1 MGQDLS
7 VVVADRA
14 INHAD
19 LSGVVQAFIPA
30 SHHPTVVLAFG
41 ATPVAFPA
49 LAVTLPSFTVFSI
62 WADGDTS
69 GCLHR
74 VTEGLS
80 ALLHSSCAVLTA
92 ADHSCVG
99 GWELFRDG
107 VLIQDQWCSGDG
119 YLAVPLR
126 GVAALAGA
134 SPQLPPSQADL
145 GLVSLLAEPTSAVC
159 LWSGSSA
166 LHAGSHLSSHQTS
179 ALFDAD
185 LPGLTLECLL
195 GGAP

>member
-7 VVVADRA
+7 VVVTARA
-14 INHAD
+14 FTYAD
-19 LSGVVQAFIPA
+19 LSGVVQSFLPA

-41 ATPVAFPA
+41 ATPVSFPA
-49 LAVTLPSFTVFSI
+49 LALALPSFTVFSI

-69 GCLHR
+69 GRLHR

-80 ALLHSSCAVLTA
+80 ALVHSSCAVLTA

-119 YLAVPLR
+119 YLVVPLT
-126 GVAALAGA
+126 GVAVLAGA
-134 SPQLPPSQADL
+134 SLQLPPSQADL
-145 GLVSLLAEPTSAVC
+145 GIVSLLAEPTSAVC
-159 LWSGSSA
+159 LRAGSSA

-179 ALFDAD
+179 ALFEAD